1 MMPVNYVICAAGQGS
16 RFEKQFPG
24 IPKPLI
30 KLNGR
35 YLIDWSLDSLPIF
48 ADDTLILIT
57 QKAHNVKAKLY
68 DHVKNRFAFNK
79 VEWLE
84 IEGLTSGQLETA
96 LLAKKFYDKHS
107 SLAIFNCDTF
117 FQSKTLLDLIN
128 NPAIEG
134 IIPCAKEKGDSW
146 SFCKV
151 DKEDN
156 VIDITEKDR
165 ISDLVSV
172 GLYFFRDLSN
182 FIKLAEG
189 YLKKQT
195 NAEAYVAPFY
205 KEYLAQGLKLV
216 VDRVSLFKPMGT
228 VEQIQD
234 YWKLD
239 IDDVVKENFK
249 KVLVVDLDNTIT
261 LEDPAHAYSEKRPNL
276 AIINKLKA
284 YKAVGYEIILYTAR
298 RMKTFDRDES
308 KVVAHISGI
317 TLDWLKQHDVPFDG
331 IKFGKPFAENGFY
344 IDDRAIRPD
353 EFLKLTVA
361 EINKLIGHSE

>member
-1 MMPVNYVICAAGQGS
+1 MPVNYVICAAGQGS
-16 RFEKQFPG
+16 RFEKHFPG

-48 ADDTLILIT
+48 ADDTLIFIT
-57 QKAHNVKAKLY
+57 QKTHNVKAKLY
-68 DHVKNRFAFNK
+68 DHVKNRFPFNK

-96 LLAKKFYDKHS
+96 LLAKKLYDKHS

-117 FQSKTLLDLIN
+117 FQSKTLLNFIN
-128 NPAIEG
+128 NPSVEG
-134 IIPCAKEKGDSW
+134 IIPCSQEKGDSW

-156 VIDITEKDR
+156 VTDVTEKNR

-172 GLYFFRDLSN
+172 GLYFFRDLHK
-182 FIKLAEG
+182 FIKLAEE

-195 NAEAYVAPFY
+195 KAETYVAPFC

-239 IDDVVKENFK
+239 IEDVIKENFK
-249 KVLVVDLDNTIT
+249 RVLVVDLDNTIT
-261 LEDPAHAYSEKRPNL
+261 LEDPAHSYSEKRPNL
-276 AIINKLKA
+276 AIISKLKA
-284 YKAVGYEIILYTAR
+284 YKALGYEIILYTAR
-298 RMKTFDRDES
+298 RMKTFNRDES
-308 KVVAHISGI
+308 KVVAQISSI
-317 TLDWLKQHDVPFDG
+317 TMDWLKQHDVPFDG

-353 EFLKLTVA
+353 EFLKLSVS